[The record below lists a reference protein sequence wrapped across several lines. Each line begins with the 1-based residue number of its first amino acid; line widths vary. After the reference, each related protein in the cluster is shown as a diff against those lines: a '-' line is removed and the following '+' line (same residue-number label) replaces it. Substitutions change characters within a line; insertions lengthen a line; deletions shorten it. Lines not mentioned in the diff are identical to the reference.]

1 MRRTPERVD
10 TVVIG
15 AGHAGLAMSWH
26 LRQASREHVVLER
39 RATLGGGWQDR
50 WDAFRL
56 VTPNWCSSLPGFPYD
71 GDDPDGFMPR
81 DEIAARVARY
91 ATVIDAPV
99 RLETGVERL
108 EHRPDGGPGFRLTTT
123 AGPVDADNVIVAV
136 GGFHR
141 PNVPPIA
148 ATLPDRIHQVHSHA
162 YRRES
167 DLPPG
172 AVLVVGSGQSGM
184 QIAEELHDAGRR
196 VVLSVGRCG
205 RVPRRY
211 RGKDLF
217 HWIALAAQRGPEVGV
232 GLPTVEMLPDA
243 RMRFAGNPHLS
254 GHGGGHDTNLRE
266 FGARG
271 MTLIGRLEAIDGE
284 RVRIAPDLAENLAFA
299 DQFFAER
306 FRSILDGFIAAA
318 GIDAPADEPATFAF
332 DPPEVTDLDLA
343 AEGISSV
350 VWTSG
355 YRLDF
360 SWIDLPILDAQG
372 APRHVRGVS
381 EVPGLFFLGIP
392 WLHDQSSATL
402 FGATRD
408 AAYLAGQI
416 ATGS

>member
-1 MRRTPERVD
+1 
-10 TVVIG
+10 
-15 AGHAGLAMSWH
+15 
-26 LRQASREHVVLER
+26 
-39 RATLGGGWQDR
+39 
-50 WDAFRL
+50 
-56 VTPNWCSSLPGFPYD
+56 LPGFPYD

-91 ATVIDAPV
+91 ADVIDAPV
-99 RLETGVERL
+99 RLETAVNRL
-108 EHRPDGGPGFRLTTT
+108 ERRPDGGPGFRLTTT

-148 ATLPDRIHQVHSHA
+148 ATLPDRIHQVHSQA

-196 VVLSVGRCG
+196 VYLSVGRCG

-232 GLPTVEMLPDA
+232 GLPTVGMLPDA

-254 GHGGGHDTNLRE
+254 GHGGGHDTNLRA

-271 MTLIGRLEAIDGE
+271 MTLIGRLEEAAGE
-284 RVRIAPDLAENLAFA
+284 RVRVAPDLAANLALA
-299 DQFFAER
+299 YHFFAER

-318 GIDAPADEPATFAF
+318 GIDAPADEPATVAF
-332 DPPEVTDLDLA
+332 DPPEIAELDLA
-343 AEGISSV
+343 TEGISSV

-360 SWIDLPILDAQG
+360 GWIDLPILDAQG

-392 WLHDQSSATL
+392 WLHDQASATL
-402 FGATRD
+402 FGVTRD

-416 ATGS
+416 ATGP